1 MKFNLNNGVMFME
14 EPKMYVIPSVREMVN
29 GKVSEEKLHQY
40 ISSEVIGDYSI
51 RTKFDPINMP
61 EGEAYEMLINADD
74 AKAYINLYRENDK
87 YIIKSGAEDIFK
99 VEHPDVVVESE
110 SLWFEIKKDGNT
122 YEMFYSLDGND
133 FLSLG
138 KNNIES
144 DITTFAGC
152 GIITF
157 KESDFCVKVL
167 DMEIE

>member
-1 MKFNLNNGVMFME
+1 
-14 EPKMYVIPSVREMVN
+14 
-29 GKVSEEKLHQY
+29 
-40 ISSEVIGDYSI
+40 
-51 RTKFDPINMP
+51 
-61 EGEAYEMLINADD
+61 
-74 AKAYINLYRENDK
+74 
-87 YIIKSGAEDIFK
+87 
-99 VEHPDVVVESE
+99 
-110 SLWFEIKKDGNT
+110 
-122 YEMFYSLDGND
+122 MFYSLDGND